1 MRCVHSG
8 CPMGPLGPAIGQEQ
22 SKPAAGETLA
32 APRSARG
39 EIVNEPGEAELLVA
53 PRRGGA

>member
-1 MRCVHSG
+1 
-8 CPMGPLGPAIGQEQ
+8 MGPLGPAIGQEQ